1 MQSREAANEPVC
13 LLHLV
18 SGWGRSPSGTT
29 KIGRP
34 RTATRRRARGRH
46 GRIRQNLAA
55 GMRMVAVTGQ
65 HVTQGLTGVGLKA
78 AFRPHEAD
86 DDLEHL
92 RRLGVVGGEI
102 HHEEICLPSANQ
114 LSSQAA
120 RN

>member
-1 MQSREAANEPVC
+1 
-13 LLHLV
+13 
-18 SGWGRSPSGTT
+18 
-29 KIGRP
+29 
-34 RTATRRRARGRH
+34 
-46 GRIRQNLAA
+46 
-55 GMRMVAVTGQ
+55 MVAVTGQ

-120 RN
+120 RNWSRNEEESPKRLLTWCELGVIAMTD